1 MIRLTSLAIAC
12 LLPLAVSEEKST
24 NRISIATTTTASVNP
39 GWVRGF
45 TEPVRLTDVAASE
58 DGNIAVI
65 HVRRGQRV
73 QPGQVLVTLDKELLK
88 AQASIAR
95 ARSESTA
102 AIDAA
107 RIRLRRARHR
117 FDKIQQLRS
126 AGLGSVEELDAAQ
139 SDVDLA
145 LTQLAEATDA
155 ASLNKLELDRI
166 ETALRKRDI
175 VSPTPGVVTQI
186 HREVGEFV
194 SLAERVVVTVAKLD
208 QLRIPIYVSGAQAA
222 RLKLAE
228 ELTVRFSSEIAQTIA
243 IIDYISPVS
252 DPGSGTVLVE
262 LLINNK
268 NGARRSGIAC
278 AVAVT
283 P

>member
-1 MIRLTSLAIAC
+1 MIRLTCLAIAC
-12 LLPLAVSEEKST
+12 LLPLAVSKDKT
-24 NRISIATTTTASVNP
+24 PNRVSAAAIAESADA

-73 QPGQVLVTLDKELLK
+73 QPGQVLVTLDKELLE
-88 AQASIAR
+88 AQVSIAR

-107 RIRLRRARHR
+107 KIRLARARHR

-126 AGLGSVEELDAAQ
+126 AGLGSAEELDAAQ

-155 ASLNKLELDRI
+155 ASLNKLELNRI

-194 SLAERVVVTVAKLD
+194 SPAERVVVTIAKLNE
-208 QLRIPIYVSGAQAA
+208 LRIPIYVSGGQAA
-222 RLKLAE
+222 RLKAGQQLA
-228 ELTVRFSSEIAQTIA
+228 VRFSNETAQATA
-243 IIDYISPVS
+243 TIDYISPIS

-262 LLINNK
+262 LLINNE

-278 AVAVT
+278 SVAVT
-283 P
+283 S

>member
-1 MIRLTSLAIAC
+1 MIRLTCLVIAC
-12 LLPLAVSEEKST
+12 LLPLAVSKDRT
-24 NRISIATTTTASVNP
+24 PNRVSAAAIAESVDA

-73 QPGQVLVTLDKELLK
+73 QPGQVLVTLDKELLE
-88 AQASIAR
+88 AQVSIAR

-107 RIRLRRARHR
+107 KIKLARARHR

-126 AGLGSVEELDAAQ
+126 AGLGSAEELDAAQ

-155 ASLNKLELDRI
+155 ASLNKLELNRI

-194 SLAERVVVTVAKLD
+194 SPAERVVVTIAKLNE
-208 QLRIPIYVSGAQAA
+208 LRIPIYVSGGQAA
-222 RLKLAE
+222 RLKTGQQLA
-228 ELTVRFSSEIAQTIA
+228 VRFSNETAQATA
-243 IIDYISPVS
+243 TIDYISPIS

-262 LLINNK
+262 LLINNE

-278 AVAVT
+278 SVAVT
-283 P
+283 S